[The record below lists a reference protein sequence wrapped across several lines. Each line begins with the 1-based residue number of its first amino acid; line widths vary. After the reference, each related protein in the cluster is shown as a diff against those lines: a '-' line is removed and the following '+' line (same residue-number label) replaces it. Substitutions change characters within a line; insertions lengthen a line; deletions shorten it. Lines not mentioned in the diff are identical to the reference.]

1 MTNPNTIGN
10 FSSGSEVS
18 DPLSTANEVLAK
30 LDDILTGRESK
41 LEIMLK
47 NNKHQSKKDLDAL
60 LHYIAG
66 VHADSKKIYEIY
78 ESAINVL
85 SKPIDYE
92 EAKKQA
98 LEQLN
103 KSAHGSYITEF
114 DRNIQSIDRIFPYN
128 LAEVRVPED
137 CNVVVPK
144 ISRWQRKSGIRDH
157 NQANEIYMRLITQ
170 ARDGLKQDLESV
182 DKEYT
187 LPELELVIPDDD
199 TDKLLQGLVDGLVSY
214 KKLFEG
220 EALGD
225 ISVAENIIQIHDKG
239 LREYKGLTADKVIN
253 RYVQGII
260 EANKEK
266 VTELAQSVAREE
278 FVSRLEERL
287 DLLKSSLDRYCSDCL
302 TEEDV
307 ALDGL
312 RDSVNRKRRKSRR
325 GGKELDERQPSRQ
338 VREITLSQNDGLYA
352 ESEQF
357 PWLIEDT
364 ICSVL
369 ATANGA
375 NNVAVIDMRTTE
387 VIEIEHKMA
396 GYETEEKKARLLP
409 IIQYKLQEIAY
420 RVADGDVTLNHLKH
434 LKRHGSDNEYNIPI
448 SYWGNITSNATRI
461 YVTRLN
467 VENMPDCDMK
477 SELVDKNIDEIILFL
492 GACDKRRQE
501 KLLRIFIGD
510 NILLKNT

>member
-1 MTNPNTIGN
+1 M
-10 FSSGSEVS
+10 
-18 DPLSTANEVLAK
+18 
-30 LDDILTGRESK
+30 
-41 LEIMLK
+41 
-47 NNKHQSKKDLDAL
+47 
-60 LHYIAG
+60 
-66 VHADSKKIYEIY
+66 
-78 ESAINVL
+78 

-98 LEQLN
+98 LERLN
-103 KSAHGSYITEF
+103 KSANGSYITEF

-157 NQANEIYMRLITQ
+157 NQANEIYMRLTTQ

-287 DLLKSSLDRYCSDCL
+287 DLLKSSLDRHCSDCL

-312 RDSVNRKRRKSRR
+312 RRSVNRKRRKSRR

-338 VREITLSQNDGLYA
+338 VREITLQKGDELYA
-352 ESEQF
+352 DSEQF
-357 PWLIEDT
+357 PWLIKDT

-375 NNVAVIDMRTTE
+375 NNVAVIDMRTPE

-409 IIQYKLQEIAY
+409 IIQDKLQAIAY